1 MLLCHLLRS
10 IRDMF
15 HGSVGWVDT
24 ECAEITM
31 GMSLHFFPLRKHCTA
46 ACANLPLIHYAT
58 LPFWVRLRGKSA
70 WQRRRRGSLMPF
82 MHDTPKFHCD

>member
-31 GMSLHFFPLRKHCTA
+31 GMSLHFF
-46 ACANLPLIHYAT
+46 
-58 LPFWVRLRGKSA
+58 S
-70 WQRRRRGSLMPF
+70 
-82 MHDTPKFHCD
+82 TPKTLHCGMRQSAFDPLCHSSVLGSFTG